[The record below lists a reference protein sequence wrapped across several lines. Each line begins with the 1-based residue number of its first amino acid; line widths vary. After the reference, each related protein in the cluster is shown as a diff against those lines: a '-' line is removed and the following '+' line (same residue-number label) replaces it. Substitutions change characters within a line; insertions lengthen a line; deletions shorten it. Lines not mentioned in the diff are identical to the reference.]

1 MLAKDILNAAR
12 YTLSDTSKD
21 RWSDTRLL
29 KLLDEGIKE
38 IAKKTVIFV
47 ESRFVVMHNL
57 MSVLD
62 LSEVSTKV
70 VRAEFLDIPVKFVT
84 MEEMDKKLG
93 KEWQFTK
100 GSKLEALVYDKQP
113 NSVFKLYPIIENAVN
128 NHISYSSLFGIVTD
142 ISYSDI
148 MPIMT
153 NHYGDISGIP
163 NDALLKVY
171 YVRKHPDLLDIN
183 QELFID
189 ELCELPLQHY
199 VAGRALRDNQD
210 TQNRQMGNEELQFF
224 YSLVD
229 EYSIEKEKN
238 FVRVPRVAAYRPLGD

>member
-12 YTLSDTSKD
+12 FTLSDTGKD
-21 RWSDTRLL
+21 RWTDARLL

-47 ESRFVVMHNL
+47 ENRFVVMHNL
-57 MSVLD
+57 MTVLD
-62 LSEVSTKV
+62 LSEVSTKI
-70 VRAEFLDIPVKFVT
+70 VRAEYLDIPVKFVT
-84 MEEMDKKLG
+84 IDEMDRKLG
-93 KEWQFTK
+93 KDWQFTK
-100 GSKLEALVYDKQP
+100 GSKLEALVYSRQP
-113 NSVFKLYPIIENAVN
+113 NSVLKLYPIIENAVN
-128 NHISYSSLFGIVTD
+128 EHITYSSPFGIVTD

-148 MPIMT
+148 LPIMT
-153 NHYGDISGIP
+153 DHYGDIASIP

-171 YVRKHPDLLDIN
+171 YVRKHPDLVDIN

-199 VAGRALRDNQD
+199 IAGRALRDNQD
-210 TQNRQMGNEELQFF
+210 SQNRQMGNEELQFF

-238 FVRVPRVAAYRPLGD
+238 FVRAPRTVPYRPLGD